1 MGEGCA
7 SMLGGWEGGIR
18 KSVDEDEWERERG
31 GKEHTIAAHK
41 ANSCVGNVLWHQ
53 ASPSP
58 SVSQR
63 ARRRHIPSSQM
74 ALSFTP

>member
-41 ANSCVGNVLWHQ
+41 ANSCVGNVL
-53 ASPSP
+53 
-58 SVSQR
+58 
-63 ARRRHIPSSQM
+63 
-74 ALSFTP
+74 